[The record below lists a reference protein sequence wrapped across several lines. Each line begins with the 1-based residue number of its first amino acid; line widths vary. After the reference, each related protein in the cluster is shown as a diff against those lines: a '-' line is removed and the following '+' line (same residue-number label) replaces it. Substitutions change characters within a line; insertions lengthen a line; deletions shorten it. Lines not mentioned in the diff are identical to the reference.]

1 MLIADKVSDFCD
13 NAQIKTYAFFKF
25 IINSIEPY
33 HVLMIFLNFAV
44 RTNKEHNNSSNENK
58 KISLKE
64 LLSQEKPLLEEKKN
78 KEYKELLFKEQ
89 DVILEKKNSSLAN
102 LMLGLISL
110 IIGGV
115 LLFLSFKYDVTR
127 TKVFNP
133 KSFEFILSC
142 IVLASCLYFLS

>member
-1 MLIADKVSDFCD
+1 MKKK
-13 NAQIKTYAFFKF
+13 Q
-25 IINSIEPY
+25 
-33 HVLMIFLNFAV
+33 
-44 RTNKEHNNSSNENK
+44 NENK

-64 LLSQEKPLLEEKKN
+64 LLSQEKPLLEVKKN

-142 IVLASCLYFLS
+142 IVLASCLYFLSMATVGLVSYKTNYRKIRNKIEQSRSLK

>member
-1 MLIADKVSDFCD
+1 M
-13 NAQIKTYAFFKF
+13 
-25 IINSIEPY
+25 
-33 HVLMIFLNFAV
+33 
-44 RTNKEHNNSSNENK
+44 
-58 KISLKE
+58 KE

-142 IVLASCLYFLS
+142 IVLASCLYFLSMAIVGLVNYKTNYRKVRNKIEQSRSLK

>member
-1 MLIADKVSDFCD
+1 MKKK
-13 NAQIKTYAFFKF
+13 Q
-25 IINSIEPY
+25 
-33 HVLMIFLNFAV
+33 
-44 RTNKEHNNSSNENK
+44 NENK

-142 IVLASCLYFLS
+142 IVLASCLYFLSMAIVGLVSYKTNYRKIRNKIEQSRSLKIKNQF

>member
-1 MLIADKVSDFCD
+1 MKKK
-13 NAQIKTYAFFKF
+13 Q
-25 IINSIEPY
+25 
-33 HVLMIFLNFAV
+33 
-44 RTNKEHNNSSNENK
+44 NENK

-127 TKVFNP
+127 TKAFNP

-142 IVLASCLYFLS
+142 IVLASCLYFLSMAIIGLVSYRTNYRKIRNKIEQSRSLK

>member
-1 MLIADKVSDFCD
+1 MKKK
-13 NAQIKTYAFFKF
+13 Q
-25 IINSIEPY
+25 
-33 HVLMIFLNFAV
+33 
-44 RTNKEHNNSSNENK
+44 NENK

-142 IVLASCLYFLS
+142 IVLASCLYFLSMAIVGLVSNKTNYRKVRNKIEQSRSLK

>member
-1 MLIADKVSDFCD
+1 MKKK
-13 NAQIKTYAFFKF
+13 Q
-25 IINSIEPY
+25 
-33 HVLMIFLNFAV
+33 
-44 RTNKEHNNSSNENK
+44 NENK

-127 TKVFNP
+127 IKVFNP

-142 IVLASCLYFLS
+142 IVLASCLYFLSMAIVGLVSYKTNYKKIRNKIEQSRSLK

>member
-1 MLIADKVSDFCD
+1 MEITVMISLNHSYLRKV
-13 NAQIKTYAFFKF
+13 
-25 IINSIEPY
+25 
-33 HVLMIFLNFAV
+33 
-44 RTNKEHNNSSNENK
+44 

-142 IVLASCLYFLS
+142 IVLANCLYFLSMAIIGLVSYKTNYRKIRNKIEQSRSLK

>member
-1 MLIADKVSDFCD
+1 MKKK
-13 NAQIKTYAFFKF
+13 Q
-25 IINSIEPY
+25 
-33 HVLMIFLNFAV
+33 
-44 RTNKEHNNSSNENK
+44 NENK
-58 KISLKE
+58 KISFKE

-133 KSFEFILSC
+133 TSFEFILSC
-142 IVLASCLYFLS
+142 IVLASCLYFLSMAIVGLVSYKTNYRKIRNKIEQSRSLK

>member
-1 MLIADKVSDFCD
+1 MKKK
-13 NAQIKTYAFFKF
+13 Q
-25 IINSIEPY
+25 
-33 HVLMIFLNFAV
+33 
-44 RTNKEHNNSSNENK
+44 NENK

-133 KSFEFILSC
+133 KSFEFILFC
-142 IVLASCLYFLS
+142 IVLASCLYFLSMAIVGLVSYKTNYRKIRNKIEQSRSLK

>member
-1 MLIADKVSDFCD
+1 MKKK
-13 NAQIKTYAFFKF
+13 Q
-25 IINSIEPY
+25 
-33 HVLMIFLNFAV
+33 
-44 RTNKEHNNSSNENK
+44 NENK

-64 LLSQEKPLLEEKKN
+64 LLIQEKPLLEEKKN
-78 KEYKELLFKEQ
+78 KEYNELLFKEQ

-142 IVLASCLYFLS
+142 IVLASCLYFLSMAIVGLVSYKTNYRKIRNKIEQSRSLK

>member
-1 MLIADKVSDFCD
+1 MKKK
-13 NAQIKTYAFFKF
+13 Q
-25 IINSIEPY
+25 
-33 HVLMIFLNFAV
+33 
-44 RTNKEHNNSSNENK
+44 NEKK

-127 TKVFNP
+127 AKVFNP

-142 IVLASCLYFLS
+142 IVLASCLYFLSMAIVGLVSYKTNYRKIRNKIEQSRSLK

>member
-1 MLIADKVSDFCD
+1 MKKK
-13 NAQIKTYAFFKF
+13 Q
-25 IINSIEPY
+25 
-33 HVLMIFLNFAV
+33 
-44 RTNKEHNNSSNENK
+44 NENK

-142 IVLASCLYFLS
+142 IVLASCLYLLSMAIIGLVSYKTNYRKIRNKIEQSRSLK

>member
-1 MLIADKVSDFCD
+1 MKKK
-13 NAQIKTYAFFKF
+13 Q
-25 IINSIEPY
+25 
-33 HVLMIFLNFAV
+33 
-44 RTNKEHNNSSNENK
+44 NENK

-142 IVLASCLYFLS
+142 IVLVSCLYFLSMAIIGLVSYKTNYRKIRNKIEQSRSLK

>member
-1 MLIADKVSDFCD
+1 MKKK
-13 NAQIKTYAFFKF
+13 Q
-25 IINSIEPY
+25 
-33 HVLMIFLNFAV
+33 
-44 RTNKEHNNSSNENK
+44 NENK

-142 IVLASCLYFLS
+142 IVLASCLYFLSMAIVGLVNYKTNYRKIRNKIEQSRMSDDVHFRYGVQA

>member
-1 MLIADKVSDFCD
+1 MKKK
-13 NAQIKTYAFFKF
+13 Q
-25 IINSIEPY
+25 
-33 HVLMIFLNFAV
+33 
-44 RTNKEHNNSSNENK
+44 NENK

-64 LLSQEKPLLEEKKN
+64 LLSQEKPLLE
-78 KEYKELLFKEQ
+78 
-89 DVILEKKNSSLAN
+89 EKKNSSLAN

-142 IVLASCLYFLS
+142 IVLASCLYFLSMAIVGLVSHKTNYRKIRNKIEQSRSLK

>member
-1 MLIADKVSDFCD
+1 MKKK
-13 NAQIKTYAFFKF
+13 Q
-25 IINSIEPY
+25 
-33 HVLMIFLNFAV
+33 
-44 RTNKEHNNSSNENK
+44 NENK

-64 LLSQEKPLLEEKKN
+64 LLNQEKPLLEEKKN

-142 IVLASCLYFLS
+142 IVLGSCLYFLSMAIVGLVSYKTNYRKIRNKIEQSRSLK

>member
-1 MLIADKVSDFCD
+1 MKKK
-13 NAQIKTYAFFKF
+13 Q
-25 IINSIEPY
+25 
-33 HVLMIFLNFAV
+33 
-44 RTNKEHNNSSNENK
+44 NENK

-102 LMLGLISL
+102 LILGLISL

-115 LLFLSFKYDVTR
+115 LLFLSFIA
-127 TKVFNP
+127 N
-133 KSFEFILSC
+133 
-142 IVLASCLYFLS
+142 

>member
-1 MLIADKVSDFCD
+1 MKKK
-13 NAQIKTYAFFKF
+13 Q
-25 IINSIEPY
+25 
-33 HVLMIFLNFAV
+33 
-44 RTNKEHNNSSNENK
+44 NENK

-133 KSFEFILSC
+133 KSFEFILSY
-142 IVLASCLYFLS
+142 IVLASCLYFLSMAIVGLVSYKTNYRKIRNKIEQSRSLK

>member
-1 MLIADKVSDFCD
+1 MKKK
-13 NAQIKTYAFFKF
+13 Q
-25 IINSIEPY
+25 
-33 HVLMIFLNFAV
+33 
-44 RTNKEHNNSSNENK
+44 NENK

-127 TKVFNP
+127 TKVFYP

-142 IVLASCLYFLS
+142 IVLASCLYFLSMAIVGLVSYKTNYRKVRNKIEQSRSLK